1 MVLIPEEAIQRY
13 EQRQRLETSLLM
25 STMMHKDT
33 QISDILQRDD
43 VPDDEKQKLFNAYF
57 ERFLELRRQK
67 ETPTLVKK
75 EEQRV
80 EQQLP
85 DADVVG
91 LIPITMRPRATVLLS
106 RLKAKPDV
114 ITWDKTGQVKIEGET
129 IPGSNISDLV
139 SDAMRFRKNF
149 NPTGSKEF
157 FQVLSK
163 MNVPK
168 DLVRNEER
176 WKEVLGETSGT
187 LATPKLSVRSSPQFR
202 KIPKSYEEK
211 GTPISADRYPA
222 LNKLLEGTPKRWEKY

>member
-1 MVLIPEEAIQRY
+1 MVLVPEDAVNRY
-13 EQRQRLETSLLM
+13 EQRQRLETPPLM
-25 STMMHKDT
+25 GTMMHKDT
-33 QISDILQRDD
+33 QISDILQRND

-67 ETPTLVKK
+67 EMPTPVKK

-85 DADVVG
+85 DANVAEP
-91 LIPITMRPRATVLLS
+91 IPRTMRPRATALLS

-129 IPGSNISDLV
+129 ISGSNISDLV
-139 SDAMRFRKNF
+139 SDAMRSRRNF
-149 NPTGSKEF
+149 NPTGAKEF
-157 FQVLSK
+157 FEALNK
-163 MNVPK
+163 LNVPK

-187 LATPKLSVRSSPQFR
+187 MASPKPSVRSSPQFQ
-202 KIPKSYEEK
+202 KILKSYEER
-211 GTPISADRYPA
+211 GTPA
-222 LNKLLEGTPKRWEKY
+222 RWERY

>member
-1 MVLIPEEAIQRY
+1 MFKCPNTFDQDCSKKMVLIPEEAIQRY
-13 EQRQRLETSLLM
+13 EQRQRLETSPLM
-25 STMMHKDT
+25 GTMMHKDT

-67 ETPTLVKK
+67 ETPTPVKK

-91 LIPITMRPRATVLLS
+91 PIPITMRPRATALLS

-129 IPGSNISDLV
+129 IPGSNISKG
-139 SDAMRFRKNF
+139 RKK
-149 NPTGSKEF
+149 GYGECEI
-157 FQVLSK
+157 VLILEQNIRVFPGLHK
-163 MNVPK
+163 
-168 DLVRNEER
+168 L
-176 WKEVLGETSGT
+176 
-187 LATPKLSVRSSPQFR
+187 TPRLTFG
-202 KIPKSYEEK
+202 IIYF
-211 GTPISADRYPA
+211 
-222 LNKLLEGTPKRWEKY
+222 L

>member
-1 MVLIPEEAIQRY
+1 MVLVPEEALQRY
-13 EQRQRLETSLLM
+13 EQRQRLETSPLM
-25 STMMHKDT
+25 GTMMHKDT

-67 ETPTLVKK
+67 ETPTPVKK

-85 DADVVG
+85 DDDVVES
-91 LIPITMRPRATVLLS
+91 IPKTMRPRATALLS
-106 RLKAKPDV
+106 RLKAKLDV

-139 SDAMRFRKNF
+139 SDAMRSRKNF

-157 FQVLSK
+157 FQALSK

-168 DLVRNEER
+168 DLVRNQER
-176 WKEVLGETSGT
+176 WKQLVAETST
-187 LATPKLSVRSSPQFR
+187 ARATP
-202 KIPKSYEEK
+202 
-211 GTPISADRYPA
+211 
-222 LNKLLEGTPKRWEKY
+222 